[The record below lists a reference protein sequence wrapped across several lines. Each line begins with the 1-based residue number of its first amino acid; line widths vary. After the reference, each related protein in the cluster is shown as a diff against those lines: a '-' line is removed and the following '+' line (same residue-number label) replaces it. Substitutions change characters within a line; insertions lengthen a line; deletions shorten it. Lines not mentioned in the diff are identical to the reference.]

1 MQYLQAIKDLLF
13 DNLLFDNL
21 LFDNLLFDDLLFI
34 IDCFSSPLV
43 ELAYGYEVG
52 EGVGTVLL
60 VGNNG
65 DALSNEVCIAQFAEL
80 LHNG

>member
-1 MQYLQAIKDLLF
+1 MQYLQVISGLLC
-13 DNLLFDNL
+13 
-21 LFDNLLFDDLLFI
+21 DDLLFT

-52 EGVGTVLL
+52 EGVGTLLL

-80 LHNG
+80 LHDG